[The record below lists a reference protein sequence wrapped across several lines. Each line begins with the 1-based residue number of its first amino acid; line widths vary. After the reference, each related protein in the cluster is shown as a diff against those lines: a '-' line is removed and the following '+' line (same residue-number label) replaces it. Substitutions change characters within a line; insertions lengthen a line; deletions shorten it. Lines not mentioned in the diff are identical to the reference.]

1 MIRVFLVLF
10 LLVLPI
16 NANAHDNN
24 LDWEKISKALVL
36 VYNAQGDETMEPDQ
50 SSTDKFEKFLN
61 PDNVPETEELERN
74 LSGMGTGFW
83 IDDKH
88 IVTNYHV
95 IREMDNIQIWMPHYP
110 FAIKNVKIVGYDKSV
125 DIALLKVD
133 TNQPHEI
140 LEFAKQ
146 PVELGDDVYAYGHGL
161 SMVWSLTSGIVSATH
176 RPNPGDSFVHYIQ
189 TDAVIN
195 PGNSGGPLLNEDGEV
210 VGVNVLI
217 MSPTKFYIGYGY
229 SIPAKLVDRVVTRL
243 IDRGIHQRPSIGIAM
258 GGLEDE
264 ELYQKLLDKGID
276 TIIYI
281 ASLVD
286 GQPAKEIGL
295 LEGDF
300 VVSIND
306 TEISTQI
313 ELIEALWD
321 FDPGD
326 IIKIGVYRGD
336 KIIYYN
342 IPLGERQ
349 APEDTTY
356 GR

>member
-1 MIRVFLVLF
+1 MIRVFLILC
-10 LLVLPI
+10 LIVLPI
-16 NANAHDNN
+16 NANAHENN
-24 LDWEKISKALVL
+24 LDWEKISKGIVL
-36 VYNAQGDETMEPDQ
+36 VYNASSEDLVEPDQ
-50 SSTDKFEKFLN
+50 GSTEKFEKFLN
-61 PDNVPETEELERN
+61 PQDPPKTEELERN

-95 IREMDNIQIWMPHYP
+95 IRNMDNIQIWMPHYP
-110 FAIKNVKIVGYDKSV
+110 FAIKNVTVVGYDKSI
-125 DIALLKVD
+125 DIAVLKVN

-146 PVELGDDVYAYGHGL
+146 PVELGNDVYAYGHGL
-161 SMVWSLTSGIVSATH
+161 SMVWSLTSGVVSATH
-176 RPNPGDSFVHYIQ
+176 RPNPADSFVNYIQ
-189 TDAVIN
+189 TDTVIN
-195 PGNSGGPLLNEDGEV
+195 PGNSGGPLFNEDGEV

-217 MSPTKFYIGYGY
+217 FSPTKFYIGYGY
-229 SIPAKLVDRVVTRL
+229 SIPAKLVNRVVTRL

-264 ELYQKLLDKGID
+264 ELYQKMLDNGID

-281 ASLVD
+281 SSLVD

-300 VVSIND
+300 IVSVND
-306 TEISTQI
+306 TTISTQI

-321 FDPGD
+321 YDPGD
-326 IIKIGVYRGD
+326 IIKIGIYREE
-336 KIIYYN
+336 KIFYYN
-342 IPLGERQ
+342 IPLGERS
-349 APEDTTY
+349 APEDTTF